1 MKLNMPSLEDYADDN
16 KINQKGKNTF
26 HSLSYREKFGKY
38 TLIWN
43 FYFQQNILNFKN

>member
-1 MKLNMPSLEDYADDN
+1 MPSLEDYADDN

-38 TLIWN
+38 TLSLELLTPSTKI
-43 FYFQQNILNFKN
+43 F